1 MRQMILA
8 LAVFAA
14 ACSPPAENA
23 QPSDDPT
30 QVLQGS
36 ASSPTLSGHTIDA
49 QAIIGTWSFDKSCA
63 SGDGMTLSADGVAAY
78 DEWGLGTWR
87 IEDGRLVLDLAT
99 QEMGVSADPSAPR
112 QIKTFEASAPVT
124 EQLIGT
130 LHPDGRAIDGVR
142 CP

>member
-1 MRQMILA
+1 MRRMILTLA
-8 LAVFAA
+8 LFAA
-14 ACSPPAENA
+14 ACSPPAEEPQASN
-23 QPSDDPT
+23 DPT

-36 ASSPTLSGHTIDA
+36 ASSPTLSGHVVDA
-49 QAIIGTWSFDKSCA
+49 TSIIGTWSFDKSCA

-99 QEMGVSADPSAPR
+99 QEMGVGVDPNAPR

-130 LHPDGRAIDGVR
+130 LHPDGRAIDAVR